1 MGIISPV
8 ATDTNG
14 NAKTVDSMQSLDKDA
29 FLQLLITK
37 LTHQDPLKPMED
49 EAFVAELAQFSSLE
63 QMQNMNKNLERAL
76 EWDLMQIQTINNT
89 MATSLIGKEVS
100 ASYQGIYLDEINQP
114 AITFTSDEYISEAKV
129 TITDAD
135 GNVVRTLGAAN
146 LGPGIQT
153 LYWDGRDQ
161 QGNRVDEGYYTI
173 AIAATDAAGD
183 SVTTST
189 LLKGPVTGV
198 SYREGSAFLQVNG
211 VEIPLADI
219 RNISQYTEN
228 DSSDSEGEN
237 N

>member
-1 MGIISPV
+1 
-8 ATDTNG
+8 
-14 NAKTVDSMQSLDKDA
+14 
-29 FLQLLITK
+29 LITK

-63 QMQNMNKNLERAL
+63 QMQNMNKNLEQAL